1 MYSDSVYYFSKWTFL
16 FTSLFI
22 VSFSTGIIYFSLL
35 FYPDAWQYSL
45 LFATPL
51 LLFIFIIPE
60 YLKTF
65 YYLIT
70 NRPALI
76 LTKDELVDKFKGKQ
90 YKWTEINRID
100 LKLNEGRAPGGY
112 IALFLKNSENI
123 IRIPDIKL
131 KGKKFDILDDLQLF
145 HEKYGTMKETMS

>member
-51 LLFIFIIPE
+51 LFFIFIIPE

-76 LTKDELVDKFKGKQ
+76 LTEDELVDQFKGKQ
-90 YKWTEINRID
+90 YKWTEIKKID
-100 LKLNEGRAPGGY
+100 LILNEGRVPGGY
-112 IALFLKNSENI
+112 IALLINNSKKI

-131 KGKKFDILDDLQLF
+131 KGKKLDILDGLQLF
-145 HEKYGTMKETMS
+145 HVKYGAKKETIS

>member
-1 MYSDSVYYFSKWTFL
+1 MYSDSVYYFSKWTFF

-22 VSFSTGIIYFSLL
+22 VYFSIVISYFSLL

-45 LFATPL
+45 LFAIPL

-60 YLKTF
+60 YLKTL

-70 NRPALI
+70 KRPALI
-76 LTKDELVDKFKGKQ
+76 LTKDELVDKFKEKQ

-100 LKLNEGRAPGGY
+100 LKLNEGRAPGGHITVY
-112 IALFLKNSENI
+112 LKNSEDI
-123 IRIPDIKL
+123 IRISDIKL
-131 KGKKFDILDDLQLF
+131 KGKKFDILDDLKCF
-145 HEKYGTMKETMS
+145 HEKYGTKKKSLS

>member
-1 MYSDSVYYFSKWTFL
+1 M
-16 FTSLFI
+16 FTSIFI
-22 VSFSTGIIYFSLL
+22 VSFSAGIIYFSLL
-35 FYPDAWQYSL
+35 FYLEAWQYSF
-45 LFATPL
+45 LFAIPL

-76 LTKDELVDKFKGKQ
+76 LTKDKLVDKFKGKQ

-112 IALFLKNSENI
+112 IALFLNNSENI

-131 KGKKFDILDDLQLF
+131 KGKKLDILDELQLF
-145 HEKYGTMKETMS
+145 HQKYRTKKEAIS